1 MTAAPTLEQVAPFHV
16 AGLAVR
22 TRNSDEMNPATA
34 RLGDL
39 WGRFFSQS
47 WDGSVPGRGDDGRV
61 FGVYSGYE
69 SDEHGAFDVTA
80 GVPMP
85 PADAP
90 ADGVTQVAVQGGT
103 YLVFRCEGTMPQ
115 MVIDGWVRVW
125 QHCAA
130 APAHCRRFGTDFEQ
144 YEGPDE
150 VAIYIGVL
158 PANGAS
164 ADATGTSVTT
174 AAA

>member
-1 MTAAPTLEQVAPFHV
+1 MTAAPTLEQVDSFHV

-47 WDGSVPGRGDDGRV
+47 WERSVPGRGDDGRV

-80 GVPMP
+80 GV
-85 PADAP
+85 AVAP
-90 ADGVTQVAVQGGT
+90 GAAFADGVTQVSVQGGP

-125 QHCAA
+125 QHFAA
-130 APAHCRRFGTDFEQ
+130 APAHRRRFGTDFEQ
-144 YEGPDE
+144 YEGPDQ

-164 ADATGTSVTT
+164 ADDTDTAGTT

>member
-16 AGLAVR
+16 AGLSVR
-22 TRNSDEMNPATA
+22 TCNSDEMNPATA

-39 WGRFFSQS
+39 WGRFFNQS
-47 WDGSVPGRGDDGRV
+47 WERSVPGRGDDGRV
-61 FGVYSGYE
+61 FGVYSAYE
-69 SDEHGAFDVTA
+69 FNQHGAFDVTA
-80 GVPMP
+80 GVATS
-85 PADAP
+85 PARAL
-90 ADGVTQVAVQGGT
+90 AAGVAQVTVQGGP

-125 QHCAA
+125 QHFAA
-130 APAHCRRFGTDFEQ
+130 APAHRRRFGTDFEQ
-144 YEGPDE
+144 YEGLDQ

-158 PANGAS
+158 PASEAS

>member
-1 MTAAPTLEQVAPFHV
+1 MTAAPTVEQVAPFHV
-16 AGLAVR
+16 AGLSVR

-34 RLGDL
+34 RVGDL

-47 WDGSVPGRGDDGRV
+47 WERRVPGRGDDGRV

-80 GVPMP
+80 GVAAS
-85 PADAP
+85 PASALV
-90 ADGVTQVAVQGGT
+90 DGVTQVSVQGGP

-125 QHCAA
+125 EHFAA

-144 YEGPDE
+144 YEGPDQ
-150 VAIYIGVL
+150 VAIYIGVV

-164 ADATGTSVTT
+164 ADDTDTAVTT